1 MRMDT
6 TRSGSFPEGAA
17 SQRQLGAGKVG
28 ETSSSMSRRSFVELL
43 GLGAA
48 AAAGAAALSG
58 CSESAIAEAASYQG
72 DDDTTATSGSDGVVG
87 DTIKVGILHSL
98 SGTMA
103 ISETSV
109 RDAEILA
116 IDEINAAGGVLGKQL
131 VPIVEDGASS
141 NATFA
146 EKASKLLDSDGVATV
161 FGCWTSS
168 SRKAVLPIF
177 ESRNG
182 LLWYPVQYE
191 GMESSKNIFYV
202 GAAPNQQIVP
212 AVDYL
217 AETYG
222 PKVFLMGSDY
232 VFPRTANTIIK
243 AQAAAKGYEIVGEE
257 YTPMG
262 HTDYATVINK
272 IRAAKPDF
280 VFNTLNG
287 DSNVSFF
294 KQLRDSGLTADD
306 VMTCSVSVAEEEVK
320 GIGASYLQGH
330 LTSWN
335 YYETTNTPENERFVS
350 AYKKAYGDSRVTDD
364 PIEAGYDAVYLWKAA
379 VEKAGSTAVD
389 DVRAAAGGIEFAAP
403 EGTMTIDGDNQHMY
417 KPVRIGCVNE
427 SGLID
432 EVWSTDGPIE
442 PDPYLKGYDWAEGL
456 S

>member
-28 ETSSSMSRRSFVELL
+28 ETSSSMSRRSFVDLL

-243 AQAAAKGYEIVGEE
+243 AQAAAKGYEIVG
-257 YTPMG
+257 
-262 HTDYATVINK
+262 
-272 IRAAKPDF
+272 
-280 VFNTLNG
+280 
-287 DSNVSFF
+287 
-294 KQLRDSGLTADD
+294 
-306 VMTCSVSVAEEEVK
+306 
-320 GIGASYLQGH
+320 
-330 LTSWN
+330 
-335 YYETTNTPENERFVS
+335 
-350 AYKKAYGDSRVTDD
+350 
-364 PIEAGYDAVYLWKAA
+364 
-379 VEKAGSTAVD
+379 
-389 DVRAAAGGIEFAAP
+389 
-403 EGTMTIDGDNQHMY
+403 
-417 KPVRIGCVNE
+417 
-427 SGLID
+427 
-432 EVWSTDGPIE
+432 
-442 PDPYLKGYDWAEGL
+442 
-456 S
+456 